1 MYHLEE
7 KLQSET
13 LSRVQRERDADEHK
27 DLWNSEVKSRSKL
40 GLKVSLNYFLSKSSY
55 WGTVILVYI
64 KELYVMCRDAF
75 VS

>member
-1 MYHLEE
+1 MHLEE

-40 GLKVSLNYFLSKSSY
+40 GLKVSFEKLVSLIF
-55 WGTVILVYI
+55 ILGYSI
-64 KELYVMCRDAF
+64 CLFIPSDRQ
-75 VS
+75 